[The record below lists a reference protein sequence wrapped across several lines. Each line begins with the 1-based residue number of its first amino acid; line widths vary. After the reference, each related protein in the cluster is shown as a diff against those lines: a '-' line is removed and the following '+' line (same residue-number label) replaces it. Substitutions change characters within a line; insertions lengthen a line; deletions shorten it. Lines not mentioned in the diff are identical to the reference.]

1 MTLNDDM
8 TKAEML
14 RAAEALVEAHP
25 ELAELNDKMTKAE
38 IAERVAAATATGPA
52 TADRAELFARLLRE
66 MPDAVLVPRTDALL
80 RLENPAA
87 RSMTFEIR
95 AVRGEL
101 GMRLRSLEEV
111 TRRWRTPED
120 NLEAGHREPV
130 HTTPVTAVPAWARER
145 VLDLVEDGT
154 LRLFATAEEAEA
166 EQNTAATPGRGLLD
180 SNVGKLDMKVVY
192 AKNTGMAN
200 PPVLVEPTGEFT
212 AAEQEAAWNVING
225 VVEGEYPLPDVPD
238 AVSEDPADIT
248 KEEYLHVKGRIERC
262 LQHPEPFT
270 ERSTSRETF
279 DERTFFNQLL
289 QVEYGGFT
297 PTRHGNAKQ
306 GGVRPKVIRL
316 IRQTAKDRGFE
327 VMGDYVV
334 AKQERGEVKVNMPTA
349 PFTENR
355 APKLPFNAHIGS
367 RAESF

>member
-1 MTLNDDM
+1 MTLTDDM

-14 RAAEALVEAHP
+14 KAAEALVEAHP

-38 IAERVAAATATGPA
+38 IAAAVDAAVGEGE
-52 TADRAELFARLLRE
+52 ADRAELFARLLKE

-80 RLENPAA
+80 RLANPSAP
-87 RSMTFEIR
+87 SMTFEIR
-95 AVRGEL
+95 AVEGEL
-101 GMRLRSLEEV
+101 GMRLRTLEEV

-120 NLEAGHREPV
+120 NLEASHREPV
-130 HTTPVTAVPAWARER
+130 RTTPITDVPTWAREQ
-145 VLDLVEDGT
+145 VLELVEAGT
-154 LRLFATAEEAEA
+154 LRLFATAEEASA
-166 EQNTAATPGRGLLD
+166 EENTAATHGRGLLD

-192 AKNTGMAN
+192 AKNTGMAQ

-225 VVEGEYPLPDVPD
+225 VVEGEYPLPDMPD
-238 AVSEDPADIT
+238 AISEDPADIT
-248 KEEYLHVKGRIERC
+248 KEEYLHVKERIERC

-270 ERSTSRETF
+270 ERSTSRDVF

-289 QVEYGGFT
+289 QIEYGGFT

-306 GGVRPKVIRL
+306 GGVRAKIVRL
-316 IRQTAKDRGFE
+316 IRQMAKERGFE

-334 AKQERGEVKVNMPTA
+334 TRQERGEVKVNMPTV
-349 PFTENR
+349 PFTANR
-355 APKLPFNAHIGS
+355 APQLPFNAHIGS